1 MRGSEPPR
9 EREGRTRKGGP
20 ARRGGGGGV
29 PLVLQPGLLC
39 LVCFIV
45 WEEILFEKRFCI
57 LKRER
62 EQEREGENE

>member
-1 MRGSEPPR
+1 MRGSEPPQ
-9 EREGRTRKGGP
+9 EGEGRTRKGGP
-20 ARRGGGGGV
+20 APRGVGGIS
-29 PLVLQPGLLC
+29 LVLQPGLLC
-39 LVCFIV
+39 PVCFIV